1 MTTTFFIF
9 LGFIALLVG
18 GGYSYTRKWED
29 TPSTALMKRTDDV
42 NELTAKYNEVVKIL
56 ERGYK
61 FHKDMIKETH
71 SSKSTR
77 QLKSEF
83 SQQYE
88 DMERE
93 YRTKRTQLL
102 VDWEKSHPMW
112 AKSRKMWGWI
122 FVVGVIGAFVSCFH
136 DMPVEEEAPQA
147 VSSAMSDT
155 QEKYWNAENIPI
167 PYLQDSNQYVSNPD
181 YVLKQESV
189 DRMNIKLKQLE
200 NELDIQSVVIVVNH
214 IENDDPFR
222 MAQDVGNKYGVGR
235 NDKGLVIV
243 CGYEDHSIN
252 ISPGKRLEGD
262 LTDAECHRLEQ
273 QYVVPAMRANM
284 PDSAMIY
291 LTDAIYSLMK
301 KKELPQMA
309 NLTSLSDKEDDQFFA
324 QMGLYLLFLIAWG
337 IFFMRLNRKYQWMG
351 LVGTTAL
358 LSNPF
363 YTPPRTSG
371 GGGSSFGGFRG
382 GGGGGGFSGGS
393 FGGGSFGGGGATSR
407 W

>member
-1 MTTTFFIF
+1 
-9 LGFIALLVG
+9 
-18 GGYSYTRKWED
+18 
-29 TPSTALMKRTDDV
+29 
-42 NELTAKYNEVVKIL
+42 
-56 ERGYK
+56 
-61 FHKDMIKETH
+61 
-71 SSKSTR
+71 
-77 QLKSEF
+77 
-83 SQQYE
+83 
-88 DMERE
+88 
-93 YRTKRTQLL
+93 
-102 VDWEKSHPMW
+102 
-112 AKSRKMWGWI
+112 
-122 FVVGVIGAFVSCFH
+122 
-136 DMPVEEEAPQA
+136 
-147 VSSAMSDT
+147 
-155 QEKYWNAENIPI
+155 
-167 PYLQDSNQYVSNPD
+167 
-181 YVLKQESV
+181 
-189 DRMNIKLKQLE
+189 
-200 NELDIQSVVIVVNH
+200 VVIVVNH